1 MTGDEPQ
8 ALTDCLVGEAPIAVR
23 AIDLERLPP
32 GIEIQPDS
40 GYQLLAAL
48 IRTAGRPLGW
58 VSVPVTSD
66 GTAPTGSTLA
76 ALADRHRRQ
85 DRMTRASADGGA
97 HISVIVATCRHAA
110 AATGCIEA
118 ILDAAGE
125 RCEAIVVENRPGR
138 SPVESALRLR
148 FGTDPRVQYI
158 EEARPG
164 LSSARNAGLRV
175 ARGEIVAFTDDDVTV
190 DRNWVDFL
198 RAAFAE
204 DDIDCVT
211 GLIAPLELETPAQ
224 LLIERFAG
232 YGKGFQRRVYSLA
245 EPPLDEP
252 LFPYAA
258 GHFVSGANIAFRT
271 EVLRALGGFDESL
284 GTGTPARGCEDL
296 DVAIRL
302 LVAGGRLLYEPA
314 ATVWHRHPRSLSG
327 AHRRVFDYGAALGA
341 MLTKHLLGSDRQN
354 ILAKTPRAVTY
365 WFDPSARKNAGRGS
379 LPRRLFAL
387 ELAGLLYGPLAYA
400 ISRAR

>member
-1 MTGDEPQ
+1 M
-8 ALTDCLVGEAPIAVR
+8 
-23 AIDLERLPP
+23 
-32 GIEIQPDS
+32 
-40 GYQLLAAL
+40 
-48 IRTAGRPLGW
+48 AGRPLGW
-58 VSVPVTSD
+58 VSLPVTPD
-66 GTAPTGSTLA
+66 GRAPTGSTLA
-76 ALADRHRRQ
+76 ALADRQQRQ
-85 DRMTRASADGGA
+85 EWKTQLPDERGP
-97 HISVIVATCRHAA
+97 HISVVVATCRHAT
-110 AATGCIEA
+110 AATGCVEA

-125 RCEAIVVENRPGR
+125 RCEAIVVENRPGH
-138 SPVESALRLR
+138 STVESALRLR
-148 FGTDPRVQYI
+148 FGPDPRVRYL

-164 LSSARNAGLRV
+164 LSSARNAGLRA

-190 DRNWVDFL
+190 DRNWIDFL
-198 RAAFAE
+198 LAAFAE
-204 DDIDCVT
+204 DDVDCVT

-232 YGKGFQRRVYSLA
+232 YGKGFQRRAYSLA
-245 EPPLDEP
+245 EPPIDQP

-271 EVLRALGGFDESL
+271 EALRALGGFDEAL

-302 LVAGGRLLYEPA
+302 LLAGGRLLYEPA
-314 ATVWHRHPRSLSG
+314 ATVWHRHPRLPGG

-341 MLTKHLLGSDRQN
+341 MLTKHILGSDRRN
-354 ILAKTPRAVTY
+354 ILTKAPRAVAY

-379 LPRRLFAL
+379 LPRRLLAL